1 LKFRWRNL
9 RRRRV
14 VRAVFLRRSVAKPVF
29 GMAGRVV
36 SALVV
41 VARVLEMIFVVIM
54 LVVWQTKGIFPKVV
68 LMVKFLR
75 TC

>member
-1 LKFRWRNL
+1 
-9 RRRRV
+9 
-14 VRAVFLRRSVAKPVF
+14 
-29 GMAGRVV
+29 MAGRVF

-54 LVVWQTKGIFPKVV
+54 LVVCQTKGIFPKVV